1 MGVKVRVTGG
11 WAGEDSKNKYL
22 LGITV
27 AKSKGMKLRE
37 ERGLDGDDLRVKL
50 CGSRHGWCARQ

>member
-1 MGVKVRVTGG
+1 MTGG
-11 WAGEDSKNKYL
+11 WVGEDSKNKYL

-27 AKSKGMKLRE
+27 AKAKGMKLRE

-50 CGSRHGWCARQ
+50 CRSRHGWRA